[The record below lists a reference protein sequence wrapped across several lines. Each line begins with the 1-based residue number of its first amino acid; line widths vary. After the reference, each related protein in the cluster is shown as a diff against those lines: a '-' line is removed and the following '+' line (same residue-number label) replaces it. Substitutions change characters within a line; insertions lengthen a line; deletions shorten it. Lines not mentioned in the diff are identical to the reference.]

1 MVRILFVV
9 RHIHMIAHVIF
20 ETWLTCSILHQGPP
34 TSCAAAEI
42 LLRYDM
48 TGLGITHQHQV
59 LGRWPKHRQ
68 NILLP
73 RCGKKIP
80 EPVIYFWSVVPRCN
94 VTPTFS
100 KIGVCKMR
108 KCLLLRP
115 HLFATNLMVNLLSL
129 GCPILQPY
137 LQEQRELLSQGVF
150 VQWESMENR
159 LGGKYMEIGC
169 ESWGCKVKKCN
180 WN

>member
-20 ETWLTCSILHQGPP
+20 ETWLTCSILRQGPP

-59 LGRWPKHRQ
+59 SGRWPKHRQ

-115 HLFATNLMVNLLSL
+115 HLLATNLMVNLPFL
-129 GCPILQPY
+129 GLPY
-137 LQEQRELLSQGVF
+137 LTALSSRAAGTLEPRSFCAMGAKV
-150 VQWESMENR
+150 
-159 LGGKYMEIGC
+159 GGAKCRNAIGT
-169 ESWGCKVKKCN
+169 KKA
-180 WN
+180 